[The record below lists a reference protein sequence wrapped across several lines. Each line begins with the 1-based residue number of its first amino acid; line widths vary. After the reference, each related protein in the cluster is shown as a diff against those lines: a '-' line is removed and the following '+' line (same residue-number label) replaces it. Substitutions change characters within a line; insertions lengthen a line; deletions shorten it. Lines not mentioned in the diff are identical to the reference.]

1 MNRKKSR
8 KSDSDKI
15 DEAKD
20 SLLETTD
27 STKKTQ
33 KKEDKKVPFDAWFGL
48 KGPKK
53 AWLRNAAWEWMK
65 SQGLSEME
73 EKDSYEKAW
82 KKF

>member
-8 KSDSDKI
+8 KLDSDKI

-33 KKEDKKVPFDAWFGL
+33 KKEDKRIPFDAWFGL
-48 KGPKK
+48 KGAKK

-73 EKDSYEKAW
+73 EKDSYEKVLRR
-82 KKF
+82 